1 MKLREFKGASKGLYH
16 IYYRF
21 NNGSEHLSNICR
33 QRGSS
38 RCELYSNVYIL
49 RGSLVDISLHG
60 NSVYTRKQIID
71 FIKERPSY
79 NCSNVTIKDITTE
92 SIVPIDTFLREG

>member
-21 NNGSEHLSNICR
+21 NNGSEHLSTICR
-33 QRGSS
+33 QKGSS
-38 RCELYSNVYIL
+38 SVELYSSVD
-49 RGSLVDISLHG
+49 GSLVDISLHG
-60 NSVYTRKQIID
+60 NSIYNRQQIED
-71 FIKERPSY
+71 FIKECPSY

>member
-21 NNGSEHLSNICR
+21 H
-33 QRGSS
+33 
-38 RCELYSNVYIL
+38 
-49 RGSLVDISLHG
+49 
-60 NSVYTRKQIID
+60 
-71 FIKERPSY
+71 
-79 NCSNVTIKDITTE
+79 NVTIKDITTE

>member
-1 MKLREFKGASKGLYH
+1 MKLREFKGSSKGLYC

-21 NNGSEHLSNICR
+21 HNGSEHLSTICR
-33 QRGSS
+33 ERGSS
-38 RCELYSNVYIL
+38 NHELYSQVDDS

-60 NSVYTRKQIID
+60 NSVYTREQIVD

-79 NCSNVTIKDITTE
+79 NCNNVTIKDITTE

>member
-21 NNGSEHLSNICR
+21 HNGSQQLSTICR
-33 QRGSS
+33 ERGLSS
-38 RCELYSNVYIL
+38 CDLYSNINPSS
-49 RGSLVDISLHG
+49 GSLGDISLHG
-60 NSVYTRKQIID
+60 NSVYTREQIIA

-79 NCSNVTIKDITTE
+79 NCNNVTIKDITTE

>member
-21 NNGSEHLSNICR
+21 HNGTEHLSTICR

-38 RCELYSNVYIL
+38 NHDLYSNVDP
-49 RGSLVDISLHG
+49 SLVDISLHG
-60 NSVYTRKQIID
+60 NNVYTRKQIVD

-79 NCSNVTIKDITTE
+79 NCNNVTIKDITTE

>member
-1 MKLREFKGASKGLYH
+1 MKLREFKGHSKGLYQ

-21 NNGSEHLSNICR
+21 HNGTEQLSAICYHI
-33 QRGSS
+33 GFSNHD
-38 RCELYSNVYIL
+38 LYSNIDAS

-60 NSVYTRKQIID
+60 SSIYTREQIIA

-79 NCSNVTIKDITTE
+79 NCNNVTIKDITTE

>member
-1 MKLREFKGASKGLYH
+1 MKLREFKGSSKGLYH

-21 NNGSEHLSNICR
+21 HNGSQHLSTICR
-33 QRGSS
+33 HRGLSS
-38 RCELYSNVYIL
+38 HDLYSNVDA
-49 RGSLVDISLHG
+49 SLVDISLHG
-60 NSVYTRKQIID
+60 SSIYTRKQIVD

-79 NCSNVTIKDITTE
+79 NCNNVTIKDITTE

>member
-21 NNGSEHLSNICR
+21 NNGSEHLSTICR
-33 QRGSS
+33 HRGSS
-38 RCELYSNVYIL
+38 SCELYSDVDAS
-49 RGSLVDISLHG
+49 RGLLVDISLHG
-60 NSVYTRKQIID
+60 SSIYTREQIIA

-79 NCSNVTIKDITTE
+79 NCNHVTIKDITTE

>member
-1 MKLREFKGASKGLYH
+1 MKLREFKGASKGLYC

-21 NNGSEHLSNICR
+21 HNGSEHLSTICR
-33 QRGSS
+33 ERGSS
-38 RCELYSNVYIL
+38 NHELYSQVDDS

-60 NSVYTRKQIID
+60 NSVYTREQIVD

-79 NCSNVTIKDITTE
+79 NCNNVTIKDITTE
-92 SIVPIDTFLREG
+92 VIVSIDTFLREG

>member
-1 MKLREFKGASKGLYH
+1 MKLREFKGASKGLYC

-21 NNGSEHLSNICR
+21 HNGSQHLSTICR
-33 QRGSS
+33 ERGSS
-38 RCELYSNVYIL
+38 SHDLYSNVDPSS
-49 RGSLVDISLHG
+49 GSLVDISLHG
-60 NSVYTRKQIID
+60 SSIYTREQIIA

-79 NCSNVTIKDITTE
+79 NCNNVTIKDITTE